1 MRCFSAFFGLP
12 ASSEFLTEGVTDR
25 SCGYNAI
32 VAAFDAC
39 SRNKRRSVNGTTLLF
54 CRMAAGAGK
63 QEAFGKL

>member
-12 ASSEFLTEGVTDR
+12 AWSEFLTEGVTDR

-39 SRNKRRSVNGTTLLF
+39 SRNKSVV
-54 CRMAAGAGK
+54 
-63 QEAFGKL
+63 

>member
-39 SRNKRRSVNGTTLLF
+39 SRNKSVV
-54 CRMAAGAGK
+54 
-63 QEAFGKL
+63 